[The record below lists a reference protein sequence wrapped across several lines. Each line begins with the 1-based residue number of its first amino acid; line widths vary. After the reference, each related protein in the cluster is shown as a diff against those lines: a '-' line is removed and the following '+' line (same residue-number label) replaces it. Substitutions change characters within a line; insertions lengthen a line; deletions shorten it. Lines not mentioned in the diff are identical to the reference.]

1 MSGGAKASTRPAA
14 APPPSRP
21 IQPPLTRQLAFAT
34 MKPSFVPPDD
44 YHRFSSPSTSKV
56 TADRDAEAIVV
67 RSPGIRIVSHYPNHV
82 WAGRLQ
88 MERKIREGMG
98 FGLAIIY
105 LCVLPS
111 SLYKKGLLVLI
122 VSYNFLI
129 VAVVVMEFEGMQL
142 KRKSALDDN
151 GVGSSNCASS
161 PGSTSISNIPFR
173 TPVSAKGGRTYNK
186 SKASKGSGAGPQTPV
201 SKADCASPLTP
212 AGSCRYDSSLGL
224 LTKRFVD
231 LFKHAD
237 DGILDLNNAAEI
249 LEVQKR
255 RIYDITNVLE
265 GIGLIEKTL
274 KNRIRWKGIDASRPG
289 QVEGDATLLQAEI
302 AKLTMEE
309 RTLDDQIREMQ
320 ERLRDL
326 SEDEN
331 NQKRLFVTEEDI
343 KSLPCFLN
351 ETLIAIK
358 APHGTTL
365 EVPDPDEAVDYPQR
379 RYRIILRSAMG
390 PIDVYLV
397 SQFEENFEE
406 MNNVEASVSIP
417 LASISASHG
426 NPMTE
431 MTTDVRTQER
441 SGSLAQQAQTM
452 FSDPNATQELGGMM
466 KIVPS
471 DIHDDSDYWLL
482 SDAGISI
489 TDMWKT
495 DSNIE
500 WADFGVTD
508 VQTPRTQTPLHG
520 ITEVPPGV

>member
-14 APPPSRP
+14 APPPSGP

-44 YHRFSSPSTSKV
+44 YHRFSSPSTSRV

-67 RSPGIRIVSHYPNHV
+67 RSP
-82 WAGRLQ
+82 
-88 MERKIREGMG
+88 
-98 FGLAIIY
+98 
-105 LCVLPS
+105 
-111 SLYKKGLLVLI
+111 
-122 VSYNFLI
+122 
-129 VAVVVMEFEGMQL
+129 QL

-151 GVGSSNCASS
+151 GVGPSNRASS
-161 PGSTSISNIPFR
+161 PGSTSISNISLR

-237 DGILDLNNAAEI
+237 DGILDLNNAAET

-309 RTLDDQIREMQ
+309 HALDDQIREMQ

-379 RYRIILRSAMG
+379 RYRIILRSSMG

-431 MTTDVRTQER
+431 MTTDVRTQGR

-452 FSDPNATQELGGMM
+452 FSDPNTTQELGGMM